1 MNKIDRFEICGLLGI
16 GGMGKVF
23 KVKLPVIGKIAALKL
38 LEPNPFLVSLIGAEK
53 IKKLFISEAVTMA
66 NLRHPN
72 IVEIWDFGE
81 SDGRPYY
88 LMDYFCNNLGSMIG
102 ESYQAEIPSRIIRI
116 DKAVHYT
123 RQILE
128 GLSCLHHAGIIHR
141 DIKPFNM
148 LVTEQDSIKISD
160 FGLSRMRGESFEG
173 PPGLKVGSPWYAAPE
188 QERNPDKADFS
199 ADLYAAGITIYRM
212 LTGRL
217 SAERYVPPGKFNPDL
232 DESWNRFMRKAI
244 ARKPEDRFES
254 AKAMRENLE
263 DVYDGWKRKKDM
275 ICGLPEMASPGNK
288 GGLKR
293 VKLRSSGIKTG
304 VRKSSEILGV
314 DILWRPASYIE
325 NDFTVAAGG
334 TVADRAT
341 GLLWQQSGS
350 EYPMTWDKARA
361 YIDKLNESGSGG
373 RTDWR
378 LPTIDELM
386 SLLVRTPHGGG
397 YCIEPVFDRNQ
408 KWLWSCD
415 RRSFTS
421 AWYVSVEMGFVS
433 WQDFTAYYHVKGV
446 CSLTAP

>member
-88 LMDYFCNNLGSMIG
+88 VMDYFCNNLGSMIG

-160 FGLSRMRGESFEG
+160 FGLSRLRGESFEG

-188 QERNPDKADFS
+188 QERDPDKADFS

-217 SAERYVPPGKFNPDL
+217 SAERYEPPGKYNPDL
-232 DESWNRFMRKAI
+232 DESWDFFISKAT
-244 ARKPEDRFES
+244 ARKPEARFES

-263 DVYDGWKRKKDM
+263 EVYDGWKRKNDM
-275 ICGLPEMASPGNK
+275 ICGLPEKTFPGNK

-314 DILWRPASYIE
+314 DILWRPSSYVE
-325 NDFTVAAGG
+325 NDFTVAAEG

-350 EYPMTWDKARA
+350 EYPMTWEKARA

-386 SLLVRTPHGGG
+386 SLLVRTPHGDE

-408 KWLWSCD
+408 KWLWSSD